1 MRMESWLAVGVILG
15 FFLALSG
22 VDAADRPTSKLVYP
36 AADGKLTYQAYSA
49 QGDTIPDFSNCGY
62 GGGGVLLPDV
72 PVRVTV
78 QPEAGSGDDRARL
91 QAAIDQVA
99 AMPTDGDGFRGA
111 VVLRRGLYRLSK
123 PLDIRA
129 SGIVVRGEGSDEKG
143 TVLLGTGKK
152 IFALISVSGPAKP
165 RGVTISRHEII
176 DAYAPVGGRSFHV
189 ADAAG
194 IGVGDTV
201 FVVRHG
207 NADWIHYI
215 GMDHIKPRPANPSST
230 RQWKPFDLK
239 FDRVVTAIEGSRITV
254 DAPIA
259 CAVDAR
265 WGGDEIVKFSDTRI
279 EHVGVERL
287 RADSTFDPGVT
298 AKLGRKS
305 YASDE
310 DHAHFLVSFDSVKNA
325 WVRDVVTTH
334 MYHGVALF
342 GRNSKWITAQD
353 SAALDP
359 VSEITGGRRY
369 PFNIEGQLILVQRCY
384 AREARHAFAVGA
396 RVPGPN
402 VFLDCLA
409 DRSYNTSEPHQRWSV
424 GGLFD
429 NVQAQMAIQDRQWMG
444 SGHGWAGAN
453 YVVWNSSGS
462 LVCQRP
468 PTAQNFSIGFTGKK
482 RKGAFPRPDGYWESE
497 GIHVSPR
504 SLYLAQ
510 LQERLGSRAVAQTT
524 TPAERTGEVAAVQ
537 AALRAMAGASR
548 DLGPDT
554 AEPDAANADDDGQ

>member
-1 MRMESWLAVGVILG
+1 
-15 FFLALSG
+15 
-22 VDAADRPTSKLVYP
+22 
-36 AADGKLTYQAYSA
+36 
-49 QGDTIPDFSNCGY
+49 
-62 GGGGVLLPDV
+62 
-72 PVRVTV
+72 
-78 QPEAGSGDDRARL
+78 
-91 QAAIDQVA
+91 
-99 AMPTDGDGFRGA
+99 
-111 VVLRRGLYRLSK
+111 
-123 PLDIRA
+123 
-129 SGIVVRGEGSDEKG
+129 
-143 TVLLGTGKK
+143 
-152 IFALISVSGPAKP
+152 
-165 RGVTISRHEII
+165 
-176 DAYAPVGGRSFHV
+176 
-189 ADAAG
+189 
-194 IGVGDTV
+194 
-201 FVVRHG
+201 
-207 NADWIHYI
+207 
-215 GMDHIKPRPANPSST
+215 
-230 RQWKPFDLK
+230 
-239 FDRVVTAIEGSRITV
+239 
-254 DAPIA
+254 
-259 CAVDAR
+259 
-265 WGGDEIVKFSDTRI
+265 
-279 EHVGVERL
+279 
-287 RADSTFDPGVT
+287 
-298 AKLGRKS
+298 
-305 YASDE
+305 
-310 DHAHFLVSFDSVKNA
+310 
-325 WVRDVVTTH
+325 
-334 MYHGVALF
+334 
-342 GRNSKWITAQD
+342 
-353 SAALDP
+353 